1 MPTTGRVAP
10 FPTTIEEGKEE
21 VGDIV
26 TIPGVPA
33 MWEEAPES
41 KTQSELLGGGLR
53 LTVLK
58 ALARPSVVHGDG
70 DQVEVGA
77 CWGAW

>member
-1 MPTTGRVAP
+1 
-10 FPTTIEEGKEE
+10 
-21 VGDIV
+21 
-26 TIPGVPA
+26 

-77 CWGAW
+77 YWGAW